1 MIVDDFFAAGNKVH
15 VGDTVNVLNHAF
27 KVCGVVP
34 HGRGARRFIPITT
47 M

>member
-1 MIVDDFFAAGNKVH
+1 MWA
-15 VGDTVNVLNHAF
+15 DTVNVLNHAF

-47 M
+47 MQDLTGHAE